1 LLSTART
8 LTAILSGWICVTAS
22 TTARAEDPLNSSDK
36 TSTAEPVSPSA
47 AAVSPASDRAHT
59 VVNVLPVV
67 GGTTDIGFGVGEFVG
82 IARQQKGYDPY
93 VWNLES
99 VGLVTFE
106 SLSGHLALPYQDFE
120 LKLTVPRLLGAPVRL
135 EVNPTYTWEETL
147 EYDGMGNASS
157 AALPAGASNSYRW
170 YGRLHPAL
178 DARLWWRLRDHLAAS
193 VGATYTQNWLQVTAD
208 SKLASDL
215 RSGSPEVKD
224 LLGGT
229 APHAVALFHYG
240 LQWDTRDS
248 EASTHKGTFHEAI
261 VKLSPGGAGMFPYR
275 YGQGT
280 LVSQVFLPF
289 GSRVTLAVRGV
300 FDVYVGNP
308 PFYELA
314 KYDNTYALGGILGV
328 RGVPAE
334 RYYGKVK
341 LLGNAEVRT
350 DVVTFQALGK
360 KLLFGVV
367 GFFDGGR
374 LWADTTA
381 HPELDGTSV
390 GLKYGTGGGLRLQ
403 SGEAF
408 VLRADVAWS
417 PDARP
422 ISAYFAAGQLF

>member
-1 LLSTART
+1 
-8 LTAILSGWICVTAS
+8 
-22 TTARAEDPLNSSDK
+22 
-36 TSTAEPVSPSA
+36 
-47 AAVSPASDRAHT
+47 
-59 VVNVLPVV
+59 
-67 GGTTDIGFGVGEFVG
+67 
-82 IARQQKGYDPY
+82 
-93 VWNLES
+93 
-99 VGLVTFE
+99 
-106 SLSGHLALPYQDFE
+106 
-120 LKLTVPRLLGAPVRL
+120 
-135 EVNPTYTWEETL
+135 
-147 EYDGMGNASS
+147 
-157 AALPAGASNSYRW
+157 
-170 YGRLHPAL
+170 
-178 DARLWWRLRDHLAAS
+178 
-193 VGATYTQNWLQVTAD
+193 
-208 SKLASDL
+208 
-215 RSGSPEVKD
+215 
-224 LLGGT
+224 
-229 APHAVALFHYG
+229 
-240 LQWDTRDS
+240 
-248 EASTHKGTFHEAI
+248 
-261 VKLSPGGAGMFPYR
+261 MFPYR